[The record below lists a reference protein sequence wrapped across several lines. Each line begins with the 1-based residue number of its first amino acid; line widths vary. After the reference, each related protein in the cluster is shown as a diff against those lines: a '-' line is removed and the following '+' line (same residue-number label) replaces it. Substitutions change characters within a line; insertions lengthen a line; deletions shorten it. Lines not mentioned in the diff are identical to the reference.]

1 MAYPTIDGPYGL
13 RPVNLIGGQVFAG
26 ATRQRRIVNSNAS
39 SIGFGDP
46 VKFDSNGCVVVCTE
60 TTAAPTTGFAGVFM
74 GVTFVSSVTGQ
85 PTFSQA
91 WISGTAVASNTNII
105 AYICEDPDQLF
116 QVCGVSGT
124 TVVSTTS
131 GFTYTDVGLNVSMVA
146 NTLNTTTKDS
156 RYAVDI
162 ASGAVTAT
170 LPLRVID
177 VVPDTAF
184 TYSGTLYYPEV
195 IVKFNAP
202 HAISTS
208 TSTSSGGITTTTTTT
223 TVLTGGHAYNN
234 PVGL

>member
-1 MAYPTIDGPYGL
+1 MAYPTISGPYGL
-13 RPVNLIGGQVFAG
+13 RPINLIGGQVFAG
-26 ATRQRRIVNSNAS
+26 ATRQRRIVNSSAS

-46 VKFDSNGCVVVCTE
+46 VKFDNNGCIVVCTE
-60 TTAAPTTGFAGVFM
+60 TTAAPVTGFAGVFM

-91 WISGTAVASNTNII
+91 WISGTAVASNTNIV

-116 QVCGVSGT
+116 QVCGVSAT
-124 TVVSTTS
+124 TTVSTTS
-131 GFTYTDVGLNVSMVA
+131 GFTYTDIGLNVAMVA

-162 ASGAVTAT
+162 ASGATTQT

-184 TYSGTLYYPEV
+184 TYSGTLYYPEI
-195 IVKFNAP
+195 IVKFNA
-202 HAISTS
+202 AYVVQAT
-208 TSTSSGGITTTTTTT
+208 G
-223 TVLTGGHAYNN
+223 VVTGGHAYNN

>member
-1 MAYPTIDGPYGL
+1 MAYPTISGPYGL

-26 ATRQRRIVNSNAS
+26 ATRQRRIVNSSAS

-46 VKFDSNGCVVVCTE
+46 VKFDSNGCVVVCNE

-74 GVTFVSSVTGQ
+74 GCTFVSAVTGQ

-91 WISGTAVASNTNII
+91 WISGTAIASNTYIV

-162 ASGAVTAT
+162 ASGATTQT

-184 TYSGTLYYPEV
+184 TYSGTLYYPEI
-195 IVKFNAP
+195 IVKFNA
-202 HAISTS
+202 AYVVQAT
-208 TSTSSGGITTTTTTT
+208 G
-223 TVLTGGHAYNN
+223 VVTGGHAYNN

>member
-1 MAYPTIDGPYGL
+1 MAYPTISGPYGL
-13 RPVNLIGGQVFAG
+13 RPINLIGGQVFAG
-26 ATRQRRIVNSNAS
+26 ATRQRRIVNSSAS

-46 VKFDSNGCVVVCTE
+46 VKFDANGCVVVCTE
-60 TTAAPTTGFAGVFM
+60 TTAAPATGFAGVFM
-74 GVTFVSSVTGQ
+74 GCTFVSSVTGQ

-91 WISGTAVASNTNII
+91 WISGTAIASNTYIV

-131 GFTYTDVGLNVSMVA
+131 GFTYTDVGLNVTMVA

-162 ASGAVTAT
+162 ASGAVTET
-170 LPLRVID
+170 YPLRVID

-202 HAISTS
+202 YVA
-208 TSTSSGGITTTTTTT
+208 SSGGITS
-223 TVLTGGHAYNN
+223 TVTGGHAYYN